1 MLAVPLQQLGFFEYF
16 ALTEDR
22 AIPLDDRVPD
32 EEALLAQ
39 PFGTVLFALKKLPNM
54 IDKDVVVVGQG
65 PIGQMFNAGL
75 RNMGA
80 RNIVGVDVLLQ
91 RLGASKAM
99 GATHTICSAENNPAD
114 ELSRILNGGS
124 PDVVIEAVGH
134 RAQALNLC
142 VELCGYG
149 STLLYFGVPP
159 ETIDGIRWKVALHK
173 NLKIQTSVHPD
184 FNRDFPIALQWIAE
198 RRVNLRPL
206 LTHRFKLDQIQE
218 AFDIFRDRTDGA
230 QKVLVEFPALS
241 SA

>member
-1 MLAVPLQQLGFFEYF
+1 MCIR
-16 ALTEDR
+16 D
-22 AIPLDDRVPD
+22 
-32 EEALLAQ
+32 
-39 PFGTVLFALKKLPNM
+39 
-54 IDKDVVVVGQG
+54 
-65 PIGQMFNAGL
+65 
-75 RNMGA
+75 
-80 RNIVGVDVLLQ
+80 
-91 RLGASKAM
+91 S
-99 GATHTICSAENNPAD
+99 
-114 ELSRILNGGS
+114 
-124 PDVVIEAVGH
+124 

-198 RRVNLRPL
+198 RRVNVRPL